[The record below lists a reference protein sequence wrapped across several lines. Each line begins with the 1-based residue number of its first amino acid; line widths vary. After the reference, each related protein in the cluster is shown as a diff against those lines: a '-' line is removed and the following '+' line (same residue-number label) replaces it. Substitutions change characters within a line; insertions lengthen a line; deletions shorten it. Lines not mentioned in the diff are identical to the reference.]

1 MTELSYNMN
10 WNSMSDQALSSVIGT
25 FIRQHRL
32 DQNKSQKEVA
42 HAANISRSTLSLLE
56 RGKTVTLTTFL
67 QVLRVLDLLYVLEA
81 FQSNTQIS
89 PIQLAKIEREQRQR
103 ASTKKD
109 TDKTKS
115 NW

>member
-1 MTELSYNMN
+1 MTELSYKMN
-10 WNSMSDQALSSVIGT
+10 LNALSDQALSNVIGA

-42 HAANISRSTLSLLE
+42 QAANISRSTLSLLE
-56 RGKTVTLTTFL
+56 RGKTVTITTFL

-81 FQSNTQIS
+81 FQTITQVS
-89 PIQLAKIEREQRQR
+89 PIQLAKLEREQRKR
-103 ASTKKD
+103 ASNKKD
-109 TDKTKS
+109 PNKTKS

>member
-1 MTELSYNMN
+1 MN
-10 WNSMSDQALSSVIGT
+10 LIALSDQALSNVIGA

-42 HAANISRSTLSLLE
+42 QAANISRSTLSLLE
-56 RGKTVTLTTFL
+56 RGKTVTITTFL

-81 FQSNTQIS
+81 FQTITQVS
-89 PIQLAKIEREQRQR
+89 PIQLAKLEREQRKR
-103 ASTKKD
+103 ASNKKD
-109 TDKTKS
+109 ANKTKS